1 MGWTSY
7 HASCYKKN
15 GNIDRKAE
23 VEKSFNLDCCEV
35 VKGTMVGSTY
45 YGAIR
50 KLTEVANGETIKL
63 PEDKQYVFGIVVL
76 TSVNKDDYYNFSYK
90 DMSED
95 MGPYYFDCPEGILNL
110 LTETDNEHALK
121 WRESCRNK
129 LLDNRIRKT
138 SISML
143 KKFPLGTTIEFI
155 ADNDYGDG
163 IIKKGDKVRLT
174 KRNTPRNGK
183 IVSKWI
189 YKNYACWKQKNL
201 PISFTVVA

>member
-1 MGWTSY
+1 
-7 HASCYKKN
+7 
-15 GNIDRKAE
+15 
-23 VEKSFNLDCCEV
+23 
-35 VKGTMVGSTY
+35 
-45 YGAIR
+45 
-50 KLTEVANGETIKL
+50 
-63 PEDKQYVFGIVVL
+63 
-76 TSVNKDDYYNFSYK
+76 
-90 DMSED
+90 MSED